1 MDALAEEEEDANV
14 LHAPNGANQSEGRR
28 GGHSLADVM
37 LDFGMDAEWMGI

>member
-1 MDALAEEEEDANV
+1 VDALAEEEEDANV
-14 LHAPNGANQSEGRR
+14 LHAPNGVNQSEGRR